1 MKQIDRKAGASF
13 RREQRRE
20 GARRRFKIQT
30 ETQFNNGQ
38 KGDRNVG
45 SYADYVAH
53 KNVEAQALGLSKK
66 EIAA

>member
-1 MKQIDRKAGASF
+1 MKQIDRKAGSQN
-13 RREQRRE
+13 RRDARRE

-45 SYADYVAH
+45 SYADYVER